1 VVTTVA
7 SDINYVTSA
16 HSALRSI
23 EGTQPTEVSIA
34 GATTAQALATLALV
48 EQQRIANLIAYKQLH
63 TAREMS
69 QTERGWHLD
78 DLDVGRDN
86 LTDEI
91 EAALGLNQG
100 VTKP

>member
-1 VVTTVA
+1 MTTTEYGYTIDHVDESRACLEVA
-7 SDINYVTSA
+7 AATGSEAAASA
-16 HSALRSI
+16 A
-23 EGTQPTEVSIA
+23 IA
-34 GATTAQALATLALV
+34 HATLALV
-48 EQQRIANLIAYKQLH
+48 EQQRIANLISYKQLH

-78 DLDVGRDN
+78 DLDVARDN

-91 EAALGLNQG
+91 EAGLGLDQG

>member
-7 SDINYVTSA
+7 DHVDEARACIEHAAKTGSEAASTAAIA
-16 HSALRSI
+16 H
-23 EGTQPTEVSIA
+23 
-34 GATTAQALATLALV
+34 ATLALV

-78 DLDVGRDN
+78 DLDVARDN
-86 LTDEI
+86 LTDDI
-91 EAALGLNQG
+91 EAGLGLDQG